1 MTLRLSD
8 SYQWE
13 HTLEKKLLKNRFK
26 KVELLEMEG
35 CQMSSATLSQLTNK
49 GMKSQDPMVIFIY
62 FLGNTEIT
70 QLVTFILY
78 SHQFISTHIFK
89 QKTLDSL

>member
-13 HTLEKKLLKNRFK
+13 HTLGKKLLKSRFK

-78 SHQFISTHIFK
+78 SHQFISTHSFK
-89 QKTLDSL
+89 QKILDSL